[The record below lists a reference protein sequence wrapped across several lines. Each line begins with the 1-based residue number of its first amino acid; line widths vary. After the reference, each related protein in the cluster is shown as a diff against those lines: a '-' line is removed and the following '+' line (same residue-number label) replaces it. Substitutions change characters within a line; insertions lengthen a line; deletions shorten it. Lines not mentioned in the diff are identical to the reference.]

1 MKNIPYILTMIRKRI
16 KETRSA
22 RAGFTLVETIIV
34 IVIII
39 VVTAVAIP
47 SFQKMAINGNLRAA
61 ARDIMSD
68 FAFLKQRAMSEN
80 TTFNII
86 FDVAHNNYTIQ
97 GGGTTQIKTPEYFAN
112 DIIIT
117 SASYDLGSTIRFH
130 TRGTT
135 SFGTVVLTNGR
146 NSTATITT
154 NITGRTHVFFDIK

>member
-1 MKNIPYILTMIRKRI
+1 MSMIQKRK
-16 KETRSA
+16 KGTRSA

-39 VVTAVAIP
+39 VVTAIAVPA
-47 SFQKMAINGNLRAA
+47 FQKMAINGNLRAA

-68 FAFLKQRAMSEN
+68 FALLKQKAMAEN
-80 TTFNII
+80 TTFSII

-97 GGGTTQIKTPEYFAN
+97 GSGTTQIKTPEYFAS
-112 DIIIT
+112 DVVIT
-117 SASYDLGSTIRFH
+117 SASFDIGSTIRFH

-154 NITGRTHVFFDIK
+154 NITGRIHVYFDIK